1 MHSLLAYCRPGYEAD
16 TGNELTDIATNRNR
30 YGYPA
35 LTPGQGYVEFHF
47 YAEGDADALA
57 KSVPVSDTIF
67 PRQIVV
73 CSAKREAIDKNDRI
87 SPILEDVSDLCE
99 SIKAKLG
106 NVVVEY
112 ADTEDGKVLAKFCRK
127 FSVPLRQA
135 LRNKGLL
142 SAKENTDKPQLHVF
156 FTDFD
161 SYYLGYSLPQCRSVH
176 VNGIC
181 RLKFPPDAPSRST
194 LKLEEAIRE
203 MVHQT
208 YQDDMFRE
216 GARAVDLG
224 ACPGGW
230 TYQLVQRQMFVE
242 AVDNG
247 LIDDK
252 LMASGLVEHYAEDG
266 FVYKPQFGR
275 VELLVCD
282 MIEQPDRVTQLMGEW
297 LVNGRT
303 NHVIYNL
310 KLPMKRRY
318 ETVTAARQHLLA
330 MLEKAGIKVNI
341 QIRHLYHDRDEVTA
355 VVLQKL

>member
-1 MHSLLAYCRPGYEAD
+1 MHSLLAYCRPGYESD
-16 TGNELTDIATNRNR
+16 TANELTELATAASRF
-30 YGYPA
+30 GYPT
-35 LTPGQGYVEFHF
+35 LKSGQGFVEFNF
-47 YAEGDADALA
+47 YAEGDADAFA
-57 KSVPVSDTIF
+57 RDTKVSNTIF
-67 PRQIVV
+67 PRQMFV
-73 CSAKREAIDKNDRI
+73 CSAKQSGIDKGDRI
-87 SPILEDVSDLCE
+87 SPVIDDVEALCE
-99 SIKAKLG
+99 FLKAKLG

-112 ADTEDGKVLAKFCRK
+112 ADTEAGKALAKFCRK
-127 FSVPLRQA
+127 FAVPLRQA

-142 SAKENTDKPQLHVF
+142 TAKENATKPQLHLF

-161 SYYLGYSLPQCRSVH
+161 CYHLGYSLSTSRSSH
-176 VNGIC
+176 ANGIC
-181 RLKFPPDAPSRST
+181 RLKFPVDAPSRST

-203 MVHQT
+203 MVPQA
-208 YQDDMFRE
+208 YQDDIFRD

-230 TYQLVQRQMFVE
+230 TYQLVQRDMFVE

-252 LMASGLVEHYAEDG
+252 LMATGLVEHFAEDG

-297 LVNGRT
+297 LVKGRT

-318 ETVTAARQHLLA
+318 ETVTAARQHLLS